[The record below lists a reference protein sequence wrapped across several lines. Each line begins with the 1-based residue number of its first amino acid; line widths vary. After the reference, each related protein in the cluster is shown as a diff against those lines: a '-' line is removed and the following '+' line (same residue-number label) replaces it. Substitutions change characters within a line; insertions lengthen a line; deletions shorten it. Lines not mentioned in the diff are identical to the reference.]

1 MKHYPCDA
9 DYPPSGRCQG
19 NVTHFYILGP
29 RLSLEW
35 MKLDISNLVC
45 RLNIKSTGITHVKV
59 LQHGGGHLRSRDLF
73 KFWKIS
79 ANISET
85 VHDRHIVI
93 MEG

>member
-1 MKHYPCDA
+1 MATARDFKFRILVVLVKYYSCDA

-45 RLNIKSTGITHVKV
+45 RVKIKSTAITRVKV
-59 LQHGGGHLRSRDLF
+59 LQYGGAFSV
-73 KFWKIS
+73 
-79 ANISET
+79 T
-85 VHDRHIVI
+85 
-93 MEG
+93 